1 MVLGWR
7 IRAAIYRF
15 GQALAAHKKGL
26 PVSPFFYPSISR
38 FMPSAFE
45 LSDLIAKALA
55 PKPKAK
61 SCPAGGIC
69 YQFIRESPNIF
80 KPAEIQHVQTGGHST
95 SGSDPQRSANLAKY
109 LIQTGRSAMPW
120 KVGNMAAISMVAA
133 PPVGQVQLFE
143 HDRYLAWI
151 QGCEKLAQLCCGR
164 TNSVA
169 LTLQS
174 WSLGRR
180 CQIWSNISP

>member
-80 KPAEIQHVQTGGHST
+80 KPAEIQHVQTGGHTQWSVVLNCFHPN
-95 SGSDPQRSANLAKY
+95 GLQGRLWPHQIRKY
-109 LIQTGRSAMPW
+109 
-120 KVGNMAAISMVAA
+120 VA
-133 PPVGQVQLFE
+133 
-143 HDRYLAWI
+143 
-151 QGCEKLAQLCCGR
+151 
-164 TNSVA
+164 
-169 LTLQS
+169 
-174 WSLGRR
+174 
-180 CQIWSNISP
+180 

>member
-7 IRAAIYRF
+7 IRVAIYRF

-61 SCPAGGIC
+61 SYPAGGIC

-80 KPAEIQHVQTGGHST
+80 KPAEIQHVQTGGHNCK
-95 SGSDPQRSANLAKY
+95 D
-109 LIQTGRSAMPW
+109 
-120 KVGNMAAISMVAA
+120 MA
-133 PPVGQVQLFE
+133 Q
-143 HDRYLAWI
+143 
-151 QGCEKLAQLCCGR
+151 K
-164 TNSVA
+164 T
-169 LTLQS
+169 
-174 WSLGRR
+174 RR
-180 CQIWSNISP
+180 

>member
-69 YQFIRESPNIF
+69 YHFVLKSPSIF

-95 SGSDPQRSANLAKY
+95 VTMTEKFSRNFWFLATDGHFGVDVRFGVWVVGGYSGLVK
-109 LIQTGRSAMPW
+109 
-120 KVGNMAAISMVAA
+120 
-133 PPVGQVQLFE
+133 PPYV
-143 HDRYLAWI
+143 
-151 QGCEKLAQLCCGR
+151 
-164 TNSVA
+164 
-169 LTLQS
+169 
-174 WSLGRR
+174 
-180 CQIWSNISP
+180 

>member
-80 KPAEIQHVQTGGHST
+80 KPAEIQHVQTGGHSAVLPHT
-95 SGSDPQRSANLAKY
+95 ALQSVVSSSGLARSCPGC
-109 LIQTGRSAMPW
+109 IHDEQS
-120 KVGNMAAISMVAA
+120 
-133 PPVGQVQLFE
+133 QVCEVRIWPASVIVIASSHSGALF
-143 HDRYLAWI
+143 L
-151 QGCEKLAQLCCGR
+151 LAQYLPEPPSDK
-164 TNSVA
+164 SVNR
-169 LTLQS
+169 LKR
-174 WSLGRR
+174 G
-180 CQIWSNISP
+180 SPRVFEIAKPAA